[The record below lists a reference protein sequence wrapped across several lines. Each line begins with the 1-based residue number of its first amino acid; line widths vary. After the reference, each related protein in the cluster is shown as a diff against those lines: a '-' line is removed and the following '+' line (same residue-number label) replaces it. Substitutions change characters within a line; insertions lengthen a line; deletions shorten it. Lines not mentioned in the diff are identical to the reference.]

1 MKYCKIALYSFLLFT
16 TLAFGHDPKGSFFLS
31 LQGGLNLSRFDAS
44 GAVMVESQPY
54 ELIIYKPAFAANLEY
69 RFATGITLKS
79 GLVYSQGGGKWEE
92 EFNVTDLN
100 GNVIKFNFIQ
110 ETHFFEVPLR
120 VQYRIPTGPT
130 SLYVQTGGSIA
141 LLSSA
146 RLDSDIISQTGR
158 IQPPRIFELQDAFN
172 DVNFSLDFGGGFS
185 VPLSDNFE
193 AGLELLY
200 EIGLINLTKEVGITQ
215 KSRDIKILLG
225 ITTRL

>member
-1 MKYCKIALYSFLLFT
+1 MKYCKITLYSFLLLT

-44 GAVMVESQPY
+44 GAVFVESQPY
-54 ELIIYKPAFAANLEY
+54 ELIIYKPAFAAGLEY
-69 RFATGITLKS
+69 RFATGIALKS
-79 GLVYSQGGGKWEE
+79 GLVYSQGGGKWAE

-100 GNVIKFNFIQ
+100 GNFIIFNFIQ
-110 ETHFFEVPLR
+110 ETHFFEVPFR
-120 VQYRIPTGPT
+120 VQYRIPTGPI

-158 IQPPRIFELQDAFN
+158 IQPPAIFEVEDSFK
-172 DVNFSLDFGGGFS
+172 DVNFSLDFGGGIS
-185 VPLSDNFE
+185 LPLSDNFE